1 MFWNGPVSSVFD
13 ILAFVLMYFV
23 FCPAAVGGRLY
34 TQLSDPAAR
43 AAYAAL
49 VASMW
54 TQTVVIHMVRT
65 AHLPLIQSRASAP
78 LTLLTAAGI
87 GAVTVL
93 PFTPLAPA
101 LGLTALPVSCFG
113 ALAVIVGG
121 YILLESLAKALYIRR
136 YHSWL

>member
-1 MFWNGPVSSVFD
+1 
-13 ILAFVLMYFV
+13 
-23 FCPAAVGGRLY
+23 
-34 TQLSDPAAR
+34 
-43 AAYAAL
+43 
-49 VASMW
+49 MW

-87 GAVTVL
+87 GAVTAL

-113 ALAVIVGG
+113 ALAVIV
-121 YILLESLAKALYIRR
+121 LESLAKALYIRR